1 MLKKYRKIDPI
12 KAEQFDGSL
21 AMMEKYHITDDG
33 FGETYTC
40 RLNNGVMP
48 LERGW
53 WIVYLGTI
61 EVYGFKLVDWITMSD
76 EKFHQTYERYYGGVK
91 MSETI
96 KWILAV
102 LAALVIANSLVWM
115 IVGFPFWRW

>member
-1 MLKKYRKIDPI
+1 MLHKYRKIDPI

-21 AMMEKYHITDDG
+21 EMMKKYQITDDG

-40 RLNNGVMP
+40 RLSNSAMP

-61 EVYGFKLVDWITMSD
+61 EVYGLTLVEWRTMSD
-76 EKFHQTYERYYGGVK
+76 EKFHQTYER
-91 MSETI
+91 
-96 KWILAV
+96 
-102 LAALVIANSLVWM
+102 
-115 IVGFPFWRW
+115 F